1 MTLSCPLPESRPNPK
16 ESAKEGR
23 MRVPRWVLMIAI
35 AGLAACAS
43 HRNDPPKCQGPFT
56 PINPSSSA
64 VTHGSQR

>member
-1 MTLSCPLPESRPNPK
+1 
-16 ESAKEGR
+16 